1 MDKYLDLPAHKQV
14 FQIPSFSS
22 LLFALKMACIESR
35 NQPIYQAL
43 MEKDSSQYKI
53 VAQSL
58 LTYDS
63 DLFWC
68 YNTMCHDMIPFI
80 TGDNP
85 LDGCTQHIA
94 EYIFQYVK
102 ALSSKQIISD

>member
-1 MDKYLDLPAHKQV
+1 
-14 FQIPSFSS
+14 
-22 LLFALKMACIESR
+22 MACIEPR
-35 NQPIYQAL
+35 NQPIYKAL
-43 MEKDSSQYKI
+43 MQRDASEYKL

-68 YNTMCHDMIPFI
+68 YDNMCHDMIPFI
-80 TGDNP
+80 TQDNP
-85 LDGCTQHIA
+85 LDGCTHRIA

-102 ALSSKQIISD
+102 ALSSKPLSSN